1 VNPRS
6 SKLPKNSISVET
18 FKGSKSKNCHP
29 NPSRYQK
36 LNNLLKLLK
45 NPREKKKKKK
55 GGSKCSKLPKNWT
68 STEDFEESNSRKLPP
83 KSFKLPKTQQSAQ
96 ASFSFFL
103 FWKNPTMIQPCAPKI
118 LQATQNLN
126 WSFLVIITIDRQ
138 TQQLTPKKQQS

>member
-45 NPREKKKKKK
+45 NPREKKKKKRRNK
-55 GGSKCSKLPKNWT
+55 KPQHTKK
-68 STEDFEESNSRKLPP
+68 K
-83 KSFKLPKTQQSAQ
+83 KTKPQ
-96 ASFSFFL
+96 
-103 FWKNPTMIQPCAPKI
+103 K
-118 LQATQNLN
+118 
-126 WSFLVIITIDRQ
+126 
-138 TQQLTPKKQQS
+138 

>member
-45 NPREKKKKKK
+45 NPREKKKKKVDPNAPSYQK
-55 GGSKCSKLPKNWT
+55 
-68 STEDFEESNSRKLPP
+68 TEHL
-83 KSFKLPKTQQSAQ
+83 LKT
-96 ASFSFFL
+96 L
-103 FWKNPTMIQPCAPKI
+103 KNPTAENCHPNPSSYQKLNNLLKLLFLFFCFGRIQ
-118 LQATQNLN
+118 Q
-126 WSFLVIITIDRQ
+126 
-138 TQQLTPKKQQS
+138 